1 MTTEIIAEIGSIHD
15 GSMGNAGKLIELAA
29 RFGADVVKFQTH
41 LAEAE
46 SLADAPSPSYFSE
59 EPRIEYFK
67 RTSFNL
73 DQWRRLKAYAED
85 HGVGFVSS
93 PFSLEA
99 VDVLEEVGVAYY
111 KVASGEVTNLP
122 LLERIAETGR
132 PIVLSSG
139 MSDWDELDR
148 AVEALRDGGDLT
160 LMQCSSAYPCPP
172 ERVGLNVMKEM
183 RERYGVPVGLS
194 DHTHGLAAAAAAVA
208 LGAVMV
214 EKHLT
219 FHRGMYGSDA
229 AHSAEPEEFKA
240 MVEAIREVEVMRA
253 NPVDKD
259 DLVAYGDM
267 KNIFEKSLV
276 AAVNLTEGARLERA
290 HLAFKKPGD
299 GIKAAEYANW
309 VGRTLARD
317 VKADAQLQ
325 PDDFK

>member
-148 AVEALRDGGDLT
+148 AVQALRDGGDLT

-194 DHTHGLAAAAAAVA
+194 DHTHGLAAAVAAVA

-267 KNIFEKSLV
+267 KSIFEKSLV
-276 AAVNLTEGARLERA
+276 AAVNLTEGARLERV

-317 VKADAQLQ
+317 VKADTQLQ

>member
-139 MSDWDELDR
+139 MSDWGELDR

-160 LMQCSSAYPCPP
+160 LMQCSSSYPCPP

-194 DHTHGLAAAAAAVA
+194 DHTRGLAAAVAAVA

-267 KNIFEKSLV
+267 KSIFEKSLV

-317 VKADAQLQ
+317 VKADTQLQ